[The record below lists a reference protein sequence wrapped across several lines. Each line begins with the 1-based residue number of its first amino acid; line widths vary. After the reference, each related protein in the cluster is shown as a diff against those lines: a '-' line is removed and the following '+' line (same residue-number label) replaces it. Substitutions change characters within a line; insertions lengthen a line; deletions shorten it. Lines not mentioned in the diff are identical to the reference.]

1 MKALLG
7 ALAIGIMA
15 AAQPVAARPWSGGPA
30 PVLQAQDQRMYPRGQ
45 ERRGQRDM
53 RRDPRDQR
61 MGPERDQRMGP
72 ERDQRT
78 GPERGQ
84 RMAPERDERARGRL
98 TDEERQD
105 LRRDID
111 KANREIYRR
120 RQQQQR

>member
-7 ALAIGIMA
+7 ALAIGIMV
-15 AAQPVAARPWSGGPA
+15 AAQPAAARPWSGGFA
-30 PVLQAQDQRMYPRGQ
+30 PMLQAQGQRDP
-45 ERRGQRDM
+45 RDM
-53 RRDPRDQR
+53 RRDKRDMRRDQR
-61 MGPERDQRMGP
+61 MAP
-72 ERDQRT
+72 
-78 GPERGQ
+78 Q

-120 RQQQQR
+120 RQQR

>member
-15 AAQPVAARPWSGGPA
+15 AAQPAAARPWSGGHA
-30 PVLQAQDQRMYPRGQ
+30 PILQAQDQRMYPRGQ

-53 RRDPRDQR
+53 RRDQRDMRREQR
-61 MGPERDQRMGP
+61 MP
-72 ERDQRT
+72 
-78 GPERGQ
+78 
-84 RMAPERDERARGRL
+84 PERDERAHGRL
-98 TDEERQD
+98 TDEERQE

-120 RQQQQR
+120 RQQQR

>member
-7 ALAIGIMA
+7 AFAIGIIV
-15 AAQPVAARPWSGGPA
+15 AAQPVAARPWSGGLA

-45 ERRGQRDM
+45 EKRGQRDDV
-53 RRDPRDQR
+53 RRDQR
-61 MGPERDQRMGP
+61 MAP
-72 ERDQRT
+72 
-78 GPERGQ
+78 Q
-84 RMAPERDERARGRL
+84 RMAPERMVPERDERARGRL

>member
-1 MKALLG
+1 MKSLLG
-7 ALAIGIMA
+7 ALAIGIIV

-53 RRDPRDQR
+53 RREQR
-61 MGPERDQRMGP
+61 MPP
-72 ERDQRT
+72 
-78 GPERGQ
+78 Q

-120 RQQQQR
+120 RQQR

>member
-7 ALAIGIMA
+7 ALAIGIIA
-15 AAQPVAARPWSGGPA
+15 AAQPVAARPWSGGSA

-53 RRDPRDQR
+53 RREQR
-61 MGPERDQRMGP
+61 MAP
-72 ERDQRT
+72 
-78 GPERGQ
+78 Q

-120 RQQQQR
+120 RQQQR